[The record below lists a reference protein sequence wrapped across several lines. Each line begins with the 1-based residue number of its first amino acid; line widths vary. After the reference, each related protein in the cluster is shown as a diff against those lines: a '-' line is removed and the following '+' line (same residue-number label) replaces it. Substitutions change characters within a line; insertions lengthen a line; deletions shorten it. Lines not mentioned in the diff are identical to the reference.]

1 MRHFSITV
9 AVAAVLSSTTAYA
22 EKKIELSPILVE
34 GQQTEQSLTT
44 PSIELSQE
52 KLNAVPGGTTVID
65 PEQFRNGA
73 VRDIADSLRLTPGVY
88 AQSRFGSDETRLS
101 IRGSGISLT
110 FNTRGIRLLRDGLP
124 LNEADGNFRPQLLE
138 PLVAQQIEVYRGAN
152 ALEFGAATLGG
163 AINIISPTART
174 VDGFTQRLEL
184 GSDAYRRFQITNGKV
199 IDDKW
204 DIYGSLTGI
213 AQDGFR
219 DNAEQDTIRFY
230 GNVGYQ
236 WGSGS
241 ETRIHLNIQD
251 NNLELPGSLTLEQL
265 EEDASQANAGSELVN
280 SQRDFDL
287 YRISAQHS
295 VPLANGGKADFG
307 LSFQHLDFF
316 HPLRFALLLSDQNDT
331 TFSTRV
337 EQPIGER
344 HNLIYGALASWG
356 ESNDQ
361 RSSNFGLAAGVPFN
375 QGSITERGDSRSFGL
390 ELFIQDTIALNN
402 TVDAIVGTQAV
413 FARRESS
420 ELDLRSNEFG
430 EREENYSGLSPR
442 IGLIWAPTEN
452 NQYFTNLSRSFEAPT
467 SSAFA
472 IDLDNTTEGILDEQI
487 AMTFEIG
494 TRGNIRNLN
503 YELAVYYSDIENE
516 ILTVENPLQD
526 GDTITSNADDT
537 VHKGVEFGISGALTP
552 WLNVIAAYTYNNF
565 KFNNDTLFSNN
576 EIPSI
581 PRNFANAEFEFHN
594 QSGFSIGPTIQYA
607 DSHYVDFAN
616 TVRNNAYVIYG
627 LKASY
632 QANNWF
638 KVFLEARNLED
649 ETFASNT
656 GTASNLNGISDAT
669 NATTGGSV
677 FNPGIDRSFFAGVE
691 IKL

>member
-1 MRHFSITV
+1 MRYFPLTV
-9 AVAAVLSSTTAYA
+9 AVAAALSSSIVYA
-22 EKKIELSPILVE
+22 EQEIELSPILVQ
-34 GQQTEQSLTT
+34 GQETEQSLTT

-65 PEQFRNGA
+65 AEQFRNGA

-174 VDGFTQRLEL
+174 VDSFTQRLEL

-199 IDDKW
+199 IDDHW
-204 DIYGSLTGI
+204 DVYGSLTGI

-236 WGSGS
+236 WDSGS
-241 ETRIHLNIQD
+241 ETRVHLNIQD
-251 NNLELPGSLTLEQL
+251 NNLELPGSLTRAEL
-265 EEDASQANAGSELVN
+265 DADPSQANSGSEDVN

-331 TFSTRV
+331 TASVRV

-344 HNLIYGALASWG
+344 HNLVYGALASWG
-356 ESNDQ
+356 ESNDE
-361 RSSNFGLAAGVPFN
+361 RSSNFGLDAGVPFN
-375 QGSITERGDSRSFGL
+375 QGPITERGDSRSYGI
-390 ELFIQDTIALNN
+390 ELFVQDTITLND
-402 TVDAIVGTQAV
+402 TVDAIVGTQAI
-413 FARRESS
+413 FTRRESS
-420 ELDLRSNEFG
+420 ELNVNASSMNFGDFG
-430 EREENYSGLSPR
+430 EREEDYFGFSPR
-442 IGLIWAPTEN
+442 LGLIWAPTEN
-452 NQYFTNLSRSFEAPT
+452 AQYFTNVSRSFEAPT

-472 IDLDNTTEGILDEQI
+472 VDLSDDVEGILEEQV
-487 AMTFEIG
+487 ATTFEIG
-494 TRGNIRNLN
+494 TRGHIKGLS
-503 YELAVYYSDIENE
+503 YELAVYYSDIEDE
-516 ILTVENPLQD
+516 ILTVENPEQD

-552 WLNVIAAYTYNNF
+552 WLNVAAAYTYNNF
-565 KFNNDTLFSNN
+565 KFDNDTLNNNN

-594 QSGFSIGPTIQYA
+594 KSGFSIGPTIQYA

-616 TVRNNAYVIYG
+616 TVRNDAYVIYG

-632 QANNWF
+632 QANDWLKIF
-638 KVFLEARNLED
+638 FEARNLED
-649 ETFASNT
+649 ETFVSNT
-656 GTASNLNGISDAT
+656 GTAADLGGDP
-669 NATTGGSV
+669 NADDV
-677 FNPGIDRSFFAGVE
+677 FNPGIDRSFFAGIE
-691 IKL
+691 LKL